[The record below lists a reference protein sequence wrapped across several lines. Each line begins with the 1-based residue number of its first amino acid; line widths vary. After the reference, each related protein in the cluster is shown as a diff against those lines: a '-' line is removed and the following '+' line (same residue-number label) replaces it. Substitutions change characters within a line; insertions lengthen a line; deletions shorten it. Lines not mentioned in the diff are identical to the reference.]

1 MGPGFRRDDGTF
13 VPSTAAKK
21 AEYRSFPDGKPW
33 LFRVETDPSSIGNHF
48 PVIRRSE
55 RKGIRMTGEAEQ
67 AIERAKRLLED
78 AELFHLTS
86 IPLPVKIVKTLLAL
100 ADKAEGQGVP
110 AAPSALP

>member
-1 MGPGFRRDDGTF
+1 MGPGFRRDDGMS
-13 VPSTAAKK
+13 VH
-21 AEYRSFPDGKPW
+21 RSPPDAGPW